1 MEIIKATPKPSTKS
15 TNRDRI
21 PWSKTKGKRIS
32 SQVGTR
38 SDKRSDLSA
47 VSLTESMSTLNK

>member
-15 TNRDRI
+15 SNRDRI
-21 PWSKTKGKRIS
+21 PWGSKKGKRIS

-38 SDKRSDLSA
+38 SEKRGDISA
-47 VSLTESMSTLNK
+47 VSISESISNLNR